1 MLHLFIMQLID
12 PQGQFRNVSTFYDLY
27 KGITRQVGTN
37 SHLLKLLYTNIYRRI
52 HFHKKKQELYGHILI
67 QTVTVC
73 L

>member
-27 KGITRQVGTN
+27 KGITGQVGTN